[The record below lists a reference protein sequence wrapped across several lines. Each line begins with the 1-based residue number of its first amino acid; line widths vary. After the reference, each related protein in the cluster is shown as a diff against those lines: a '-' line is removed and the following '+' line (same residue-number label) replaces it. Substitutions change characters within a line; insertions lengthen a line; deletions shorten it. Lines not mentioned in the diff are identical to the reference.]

1 VTVEAEELLA
11 AADRML
17 SSAPPAGWAHW
28 PRTCALLTRLALE
41 SALDRYW
48 SRVLPSAVE
57 CSMRP
62 QLLLL
67 PRYAGDEAAT
77 LAREAWLGLSRAAH
91 HHAYELAPTAG
102 ELREWH
108 SEVQRLVG
116 LLYPSAEK
124 PANGRD

>member
-1 VTVEAEELLA
+1 MTVDSAELLGA
-11 AADRML
+11 AERML
-17 SSAPPAGWAHW
+17 SSAPPEGSAHW

-41 SALDRYW
+41 SAMDRYW
-48 SRVLPSAVE
+48 SRVLPSAAR

-67 PRYAGDEAAT
+67 PRYAGDEGAT

-108 SEVQRLVG
+108 SEVRRLVD
-116 LLYPSAEK
+116 LL
-124 PANGRD
+124 GGV